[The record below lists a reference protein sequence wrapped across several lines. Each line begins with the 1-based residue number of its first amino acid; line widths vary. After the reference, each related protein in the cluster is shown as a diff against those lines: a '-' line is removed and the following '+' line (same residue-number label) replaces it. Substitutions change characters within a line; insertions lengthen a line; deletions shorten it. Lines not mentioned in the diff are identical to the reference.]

1 MCAGA
6 ILHAR
11 LQRVVEYPRAYDERA
26 GAAGS
31 VCDVF
36 AMSALNHQT
45 AVSGGLCHTL
55 PRVTSTILCPTA
67 VVMSLA
73 ITIHLQQQQLFVSIN
88 APIHDCL
95 LPDFNSKKGRRGTT
109 RQLSNTRGQ
118 HYIRAKIGAHL
129 PRAAVLV
136 GRRWTGE
143 VCDDALF
150 AAQPERDWILS
161 RILWLCGREV
171 GKNRLGEVDTMA
183 RYIYIHGTPDA
194 VSLSTPQSH
203 GCIRMHNDDVIAP
216 I

>member
-1 MCAGA
+1 
-6 ILHAR
+6 
-11 LQRVVEYPRAYDERA
+11 
-26 GAAGS
+26 
-31 VCDVF
+31 
-36 AMSALNHQT
+36 
-45 AVSGGLCHTL
+45 
-55 PRVTSTILCPTA
+55 
-67 VVMSLA
+67 MSLA
-73 ITIHLQQQQLFVSIN
+73 ITIHLQQQQLLVSDQHTDTLI
-88 APIHDCL
+88 ACYPI
-95 LPDFNSKKGRRGTT
+95 STAKKGAGEQRGSYQTP
-109 RQLSNTRGQ
+109 RGQ

-203 GCIRMHNDDVIAP
+203 GCIRMHNDDVIALFEQVP
-216 I
+216 CFTPVQIVEGDVLCG